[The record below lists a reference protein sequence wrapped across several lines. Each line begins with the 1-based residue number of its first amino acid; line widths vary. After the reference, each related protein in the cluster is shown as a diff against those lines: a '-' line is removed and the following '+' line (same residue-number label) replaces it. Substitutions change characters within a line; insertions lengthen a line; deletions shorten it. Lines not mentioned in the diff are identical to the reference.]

1 MAAMDFLQTLWATPG
16 QANRLLRLT
25 TPLGGDTLVA
35 ERLDGTESI
44 DGGGFRLRLA
54 ALSPNAE
61 LPLDKLLGAPILVEL
76 LTADSRTDL
85 RPFHGHV
92 TAVEREGSNGGLAR
106 YHLTLEPWL
115 AFLRY
120 RQDSYA
126 FHNATVID
134 IVEQV
139 FGYYKKGVVVPAWRW
154 ELADRSIYK
163 KRSVTSQYQE
173 SDFAFVARLLAE
185 EGVFYWFEHKGDTA
199 SATLGSHT
207 LVLAD
212 ANQAF
217 HAGDAM
223 AIRYHRSNTTEQ
235 ADTIQRWEPERRWQT
250 GQIKRASWDYRTRG
264 LRPAGASAIGVAA
277 PATDDDVSGP
287 YAWRDAAQGEYRAQ
301 QHADARHVDSA
312 LVEGAGSVRRLAPGQ
327 SFTLVE
333 HPTQDASPLVT
344 LRVEHHARNNLDA
357 DVQGAVDAL
366 LGPAVAGFNGDTTV
380 ADRQSRAMGADSQ
393 LTLASADSDAASD
406 THTFA
411 PGAREHTTGL
421 LARAQGAHSVGRT
434 NGATAGDSADA
445 ARSDFYH
452 NAFTALPIA
461 GTYRPRTAAGHGLRR
476 HPAPSVSGAQSAIV
490 TGSGD
495 PIHTDRDHRVIVQ
508 QHWQRGSN
516 AASRLDHPHSADAP
530 ADASSGTWA
539 RVLTPMAGANW
550 GSAMLPRVGQEVW
563 LTYLEG
569 DIDRPV
575 VIAGLYNGQGNQDA
589 PYNQQA
595 GGPSNATGNAAAWF
609 TGNGHPG
616 VLSGIKTQDLATSA
630 SGTGGYRQLQFD
642 DTPNQGHVQLST
654 TDYETALTLG
664 HLKHLDSNARQADLG
679 YGADLATL
687 AQGALRGGAG
697 LLVTSAQGV
706 NQMGASSATGVLDQ
720 CTQLAQGLAD
730 VAKQQ
735 QAGLPDE
742 PDAKKLNAVV
752 AQTSLTQE
760 LAATRDGQAA
770 GNGIGGGE
778 GTATAWS
785 KPHVAVHG
793 QDGLVAVTPQ
803 HQVMVSGTDTLLTAG
818 QDLNWIAEGQWSA
831 VAAKGIALYVQ
842 GSKPAGSRPVNQTG
856 IALAAASGM
865 TSVQAQQD
873 QASFAAEQA
882 VTLSSSEGSI
892 NVGAK
897 QHVLLTAAG
906 AYLKLEGGNIEV
918 GAPSDAFFKG
928 AKREMAGPQ
937 SASLAPVKL
946 AKAKAKLCQYQ
957 TRKSDSDGDGV
968 ARDA

>member
-1 MAAMDFLQTLWATPG
+1 MAATDFLQALWATPG
-16 QANRLLRLT
+16 QANRLLRLA
-25 TPLGGDTLVA
+25 TPLGGDTLIA
-35 ERLDGTESI
+35 ERLDGVESI

-61 LPLDKLLGAPILVEL
+61 LPLDKLLGAPVLVEL

-126 FHNATVID
+126 FHNATVIE

-163 KRSVTSQYQE
+163 KRSPTSQYQE
-173 SDFAFVARLLAE
+173 SDYAFVTRLLAE
-185 EGVFYWFEHKGDTA
+185 EGIFYWFEHKGDRA

-217 HAGDAM
+217 HAGDAT

-250 GQIKRASWDYRTRG
+250 GQIKRASWDYRTLG
-264 LRPAGASAIGVAA
+264 MRPAGASAAGAA
-277 PATDDDVSGP
+277 ASATDDDISGP

-301 QHADARHVDSA
+301 QHADARHVDSN
-312 LVEGAGSVRRLAPGQ
+312 LVEGAGGVRRLAPGR

-333 HPTQDASPLVT
+333 HPTQDGSPLVT

-366 LGPAVAGFNGDTTV
+366 LGPAIAGAGTAVAANQARAINTSAALGFDSDDT
-380 ADRQSRAMGADSQ
+380 DADS
-393 LTLASADSDAASD
+393 S

-411 PGAREHTTGL
+411 P
-421 LARAQGAHSVGRT
+421 LARDRLNDPFPRLQVRPSSPVVE
-434 NGATAGDSADA
+434 A
-445 ARSDFYH
+445 AAETQTDFYH
-452 NAFTALPIA
+452 NTFTALPVA
-461 GTYRPRTAAGHGLRR
+461 RTYRPRTRNGDGLRR
-476 HPAPSVSGAQSAIV
+476 HPAPTASGAQSAIV

-495 PIHTDRDHRVIVQ
+495 PLHTDRDHRVIVQ
-508 QHWQRGSN
+508 QHWQRGGN
-516 AASRLDHPHSADAP
+516 AASRLDHPRRADAP

-539 RVLTPMAGANW
+539 RVMTPMAGGNW
-550 GSAMLPRVGQEVW
+550 GSVMLPRVGQEVW

-575 VIAGLYNGQGNQDA
+575 VVAGIYNGAGNQDA

-595 GGPSNATGNAAAWF
+595 GGPSNATGDAAAWF
-609 TGNGHPG
+609 TGNDHPG
-616 VLSGIKTQDLATSA
+616 VLSGIKTQDMATSQ

-642 DTPNQGHVQLST
+642 DTPNQGHAQLAT

-664 HLKHLDSNARQADLG
+664 HLKHLDSNARESDLG
-679 YGADLATL
+679 YGANLATL

-697 LLVTSAQGV
+697 LLITSAAGAD
-706 NQMGASSATGVLDQ
+706 QMDTTPATGVLDQ
-720 CTQLAQGLAD
+720 NTQLLQGLTE
-730 VAKQQ
+730 VAAQQ
-735 QAGLPDE
+735 GAKLPEE
-742 PDAKKLNAVV
+742 PEAKKLNAVV
-752 AQTSLTQE
+752 EQTGLTKE
-760 LAATRDGQAA
+760 LGATHDGHAA
-770 GNGIGGGE
+770 GMGIGGGE
-778 GTATAWS
+778 GTATGWS
-785 KPHVAVHG
+785 KPHLVVHG
-793 QDGLVAVTPQ
+793 QDGLNAVTPQ
-803 HQVMVSGTDTLLTAG
+803 SAVWVSGTDSVLTAG
-818 QDLNWIAEGQWSA
+818 QDLNWIAQGQWSA
-831 VAAKGIALYVQ
+831 IAAKGIALYVQ
-842 GSKPAGSRPVNQTG
+842 GSKPAGSRPVNQIG
-856 IALAAASGM
+856 IHLAAASGM
-865 TSVQAQQD
+865 ASIQAQQD
-873 QASFAAEQA
+873 KADFAAEQA

-897 QHVLLTAAG
+897 SHVLLTAAG
-906 AYLKLEGGNIEV
+906 AYLKLEGGNIEI
-918 GAPSDAFFKG
+918 GAPGNAFFRG
-928 AKREMAGPQ
+928 AKRELTGGASGNAPQ
-937 SASLAPVKL
+937 VTL
-946 AKAKAKLCQYQ
+946 AKATPKACPKK
-957 TRKSDSDGDGV
+957 TSTAAASGAAAV
-968 ARDA
+968 